1 MAKIGQHLMPQV
13 SSSQKVSSEVS
24 VAPHAEPA
32 ELQQVQKPTVPPRQ
46 SHELAIVCA
55 DLTLVKRTIINIL
68 YVNPIFLCFN
78 FHYLI

>member
-1 MAKIGQHLMPQV
+1 MAKIGQPLMPPSVMPQV
-13 SSSQKVSSEVS
+13 SSSSQKVSSEIS

-55 DLTLVKRTIINIL
+55 DLTLVKRII
-68 YVNPIFLCFN
+68 
-78 FHYLI
+78 H